1 MDRVENI
8 ERYLRAHV
16 AAERARGGSDDRPS
30 HRTFVTISRQSGTGA
45 HAVADSIVSTF
56 GTRDDSEI
64 FSGWRVY
71 DRSICD
77 IVARDPRFS
86 RSLDALLEEEY
97 RAKSSDMFHQ
107 LVHASVDQSA
117 VMDRVLLVVRA
128 IAGMGKAIIIGR
140 GGSQVTRDLPHGVS
154 MRLVASQSDR
164 VAAAMKRFGLTERE
178 ARADIK
184 RRDSGR
190 QRMIMDKFGVN
201 VDDPG
206 EYDVTWNTGE
216 VTHDEIGN
224 ATAELVGSRAATA

>member
-1 MDRVENI
+1 MDRIENI
-8 ERYLRAHV
+8 ERYLGAHL
-16 AAERARGGSDDRPS
+16 AAERTRGGTGDGPS
-30 HRTFVTISRQSGTGA
+30 HRAFVTISRQSGTGA
-45 HAVADSIVSTF
+45 HTLADSIISAF
-56 GTRDDSEI
+56 GDRDDPGV

-86 RSLDALLEEEY
+86 RSLDDLLQEEY

-140 GGSQVTRDLPHGVS
+140 GGSQVTRDLPHGIS
-154 MRLVASQSDR
+154 MRLVADTPDR
-164 VAAAMKRFGLTERE
+164 VAATMKRFGLTERE
-178 ARADIK
+178 ATADIK

-190 QRMIMDKFGVN
+190 QRMIMEKFGVD
-201 VDDPG
+201 VADPG

-216 VTHDEIGN
+216 VSHDEIGH
-224 ATAELVGSRAATA
+224 ATAELIRSRTATA

>member
-8 ERYLRAHV
+8 ERYLRAHLAV
-16 AAERARGGSDDRPS
+16 ERAGGGPVDRRS
-30 HRTFVTISRQSGTGA
+30 HRAFVTISRQSGTGA

-56 GTRDDSEI
+56 AARDDSEI
-64 FSGWRVY
+64 FGGWRVY
-71 DRSICD
+71 DSSICD

-140 GGSQVTRDLPHGVS
+140 GGSQVTRDLPYGIS
-154 MRLVASQSDR
+154 MRLVAARSYR
-164 VAAAMKRFGLTERE
+164 VAAAMERFGLTERE
-178 ARADIK
+178 ARADLK

-190 QRMIMDKFGVN
+190 QRMIMDKFGADVA
-201 VDDPG
+201 DPG
-206 EYDVTWNTGE
+206 EYDVTWNTAE
-216 VTHDEIGN
+216 VTHDEIGH
-224 ATAELVGSRAATA
+224 ATAELVRSRAAKA

>member
-8 ERYLRAHV
+8 ERYLRTHLT
-16 AAERARGGSDDRPS
+16 AERTRGGRGDGPS
-30 HRTFVTISRQSGTGA
+30 HRAFVTISRQSGTGA
-45 HAVADSIVSTF
+45 HELADSIISTF
-56 GTRDDSEI
+56 GARDDREV
-64 FSGWRVY
+64 FGGWRVY

-107 LVHASVDQSA
+107 LVQTSVDQSA

-140 GGSQVTRDLPHGVS
+140 GGSQVTRDLPHGIS
-154 MRLVASQSDR
+154 MRLVADTPDR

-190 QRMIMDKFGVN
+190 QRMIMDKFGVD
-201 VDDPG
+201 VADPG
-206 EYDVTWNTGE
+206 EYDITWNTGE
-216 VTHDEIGN
+216 VSHDEIGH
-224 ATAELVGSRAATA
+224 ATAELIRSRAATA